1 MRSAARPGGLSGF
14 NRTDG
19 KQISRK
25 RFVATVLVEF
35 RVINDLERLETNPLG
50 LFIRDIDIQEE
61 RA

>member
-1 MRSAARPGGLSGF
+1 
-14 NRTDG
+14 
-19 KQISRK
+19 
-25 RFVATVLVEF
+25 VATVLVEF